1 MSVMASSESSGPVLS
16 RNLNPASSAPS
27 VISAAI
33 FEGAKSA
40 LMAAVPSGGLVYYF
54 YKSKSD
60 FFRKSTGPS
69 SRTALVIM
77 PPLFMFALTSELE
90 IIRLKR
96 KEARDIQLTEERRI
110 NPGKVMNEEKA
121 SVVTQESVIELN
133 NTYTRNF
140 GSPVRIREN
149 MGVHHHFSNIVAGHP
164 FKVLG
169 LLAVPT
175 VAYIAKEQMTA
186 KNKDA
191 LKFSQK
197 VMHTRVYGQFGTLML
212 LGIFMS
218 WKMYHDKY
226 GDFLSV
232 EDAVWELSAS
242 ARNERQFREKIEME
256 FVKMKE
262 RGVASRQRR
271 AKEVKEVKEKEMK
284 EKEKSVAAA
293 VKA

>member
-1 MSVMASSESSGPVLS
+1 MTSPESSEPVLS
-16 RNLNPASSAPS
+16 RSLNPASSANS

-54 YKSKSD
+54 HKNTE

-96 KEARDIQLTEERRI
+96 KEARDIQLAEERRI
-110 NPGKVMNEEKA
+110 NPNKVMDEKKA
-121 SVVTQESVIELN
+121 AVVTAESVRELN
-133 NTYTRNF
+133 DAYTRNF
-140 GSPVRIREN
+140 GSPIRIKAT
-149 MGVHHHFSNIVAGHP
+149 MGIHHHVSNIVAGHP

-212 LGIFMS
+212 LGVFMS

-226 GDFLSV
+226 GDFMSV

-242 ARNERQFREKIEME
+242 ARNEREFREKIDRE
-256 FVKMKE
+256 FIKMKE
-262 RGVASRQRR
+262 KGVASRQRR
-271 AKEVKEVKEKEMK
+271 AREIKEKEMK
-284 EKEKSVAAA
+284 KKSVAAA
-293 VKA
+293 A